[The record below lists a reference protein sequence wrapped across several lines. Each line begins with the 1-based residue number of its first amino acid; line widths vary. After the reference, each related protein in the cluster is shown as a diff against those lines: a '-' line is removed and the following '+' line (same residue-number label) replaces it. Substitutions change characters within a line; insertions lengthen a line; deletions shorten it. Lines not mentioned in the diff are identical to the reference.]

1 MGRTVLENEKIR
13 VVVADDHPL
22 YREGVRRALVQS
34 GRIDVVAEAE
44 TGREAL
50 AAIREHRPQVALVDY
65 QMPGLDGIA
74 VVHAVVRD
82 ELPTRVLLLTAFEE
96 SALVFKAVQEG
107 AAGYLLKD
115 SSRDEIVG
123 AVAQAASGATV
134 LPAGL
139 ATGLAAEIR
148 LRHESDQPVLS
159 ERERQVLELF
169 AAGRSV
175 PEAAAELFVS
185 PSTVKSHV
193 QHLYAKLGVSDRAA
207 AVAEA
212 LRRGLLE

>member
-1 MGRTVLENEKIR
+1 MGRTVLENAKIR

-22 YREGVRRALVQS
+22 YREGVCRALVQS
-34 GRIDVVAEAE
+34 GRIDVVAEADN
-44 TGREAL
+44 GRDAL
-50 AAIREHRPQVALVDY
+50 GAIREHRPDVALVDY

-82 ELPTRVLLLTAFEE
+82 ELPTRVVLLTAFEE

-148 LRHESDQPVLS
+148 LRHETDEPVLS

-169 AAGRSV
+169 AAGKSV
-175 PEAAAELFVS
+175 PEAAAELFLS

>member
-1 MGRTVLENEKIR
+1 MGRTVLENAKIS

-44 TGREAL
+44 NGREAL
-50 AAIREHRPQVALVDY
+50 AAIRQHRPEVALVDY

-123 AVAQAASGATV
+123 AVAQAANGSTV

-169 AAGRSV
+169 AAGKSV
-175 PEAAAELFVS
+175 PDAAAELFLS

>member
-1 MGRTVLENEKIR
+1 MGRTVLENAKIS

-44 TGREAL
+44 SGREAL
-50 AAIREHRPQVALVDY
+50 AAIREHRPDVALVDY

-82 ELPTRVLLLTAFEE
+82 QLPTRVLVLTAFEE

-123 AVAQAASGATV
+123 AVTQAASGATV

-169 AAGRSV
+169 AAGKSV
-175 PEAAAELFVS
+175 PDAAAELFLS
-185 PSTVKSHV
+185 PSTVKTHV

>member
-1 MGRTVLENEKIR
+1 MGRTVLENAKIR

-44 TGREAL
+44 TGRDAL
-50 AAIREHRPQVALVDY
+50 TAIREHRPEVALVDY

-139 ATGLAAEIR
+139 ATGLATEIR

-169 AAGRSV
+169 AAGKSV
-175 PEAAAELFVS
+175 PDAAAELFLA
-185 PSTVKSHV
+185 PSTVRSHV

>member
-1 MGRTVLENEKIR
+1 MGRTVLENAKIS

-44 TGREAL
+44 NGREAL
-50 AAIREHRPQVALVDY
+50 AAIREHRPEVALVDY

-123 AVAQAASGATV
+123 AVAQAANGSTV

-169 AAGRSV
+169 AAGKSV
-175 PEAAAELFVS
+175 PDAAAELFLS

>member
-1 MGRTVLENEKIR
+1 MGRTVLENAKIR
-13 VVVADDHPL
+13 VIVADDHPL

-44 TGREAL
+44 NGREAL
-50 AAIREHRPQVALVDY
+50 AAIKEHLPQVALVDY

-82 ELPTRVLLLTAFEE
+82 ELPTRVVLLTAFEE

-123 AVAQAASGATV
+123 AVAQAASGAMV

-169 AAGRSV
+169 AEGRSV
-175 PEAAAELFVS
+175 PDVAAELFLA

>member
-1 MGRTVLENEKIR
+1 
-13 VVVADDHPL
+13 
-22 YREGVRRALVQS
+22 
-34 GRIDVVAEAE
+34 
-44 TGREAL
+44 
-50 AAIREHRPQVALVDY
+50 VALVDY

-139 ATGLAAEIR
+139 ATGLAGEIR

-169 AAGRSV
+169 AEGRSV
-175 PEAAAELFVS
+175 PDVAAELFLA

>member
-1 MGRTVLENEKIR
+1 MGRTVLENAKIR

-44 TGREAL
+44 NGREAL
-50 AAIREHRPQVALVDY
+50 AAIKEHRPQVALVDY

-148 LRHESDQPVLS
+148 MRHESDQPVLS

-169 AAGRSV
+169 AQGKSV
-175 PEAAAELFVS
+175 PDVAAELFLA